1 RSIKCPDA
9 VEADPPAAVG
19 VFSSFWRYFD
29 RQIVPHDWISR
40 ALEIPKD
47 LGIALVAHHGGDEVD
62 KVRMLSN
69 LCQVRVARAPAIVDV
84 ILDVH
89 HVGGAGV
96 IAGRPIAAGGRVVGA
111 HPHPRDSPFHAP
123 RVRFLSMR
131 CPTRTRRLSIAAMV
145 SLLAAVAVGTVEV
158 RSFWNYDAWHGGKG
172 QDFVLDE
179 GCASF
184 CSRSAK
190 PTPFYRR
197 GREHGT
203 MQPDSSS
210 ISQGIWGFEF

>member
-1 RSIKCPDA
+1 
-9 VEADPPAAVG
+9 
-19 VFSSFWRYFD
+19 
-29 RQIVPHDWISR
+29 
-40 ALEIPKD
+40 
-47 LGIALVAHHGGDEVD
+47 
-62 KVRMLSN
+62 
-69 LCQVRVARAPAIVDV
+69 
-84 ILDVH
+84 
-89 HVGGAGV
+89 
-96 IAGRPIAAGGRVVGA
+96 
-111 HPHPRDSPFHAP
+111 
-123 RVRFLSMR
+123 
-131 CPTRTRRLSIAAMV
+131 MV

-210 ISQGIWGFEF
+210 ISQGIWGFEFRHGISADMPLDGPTTEFALPLWPLVLLLLIAPLSWLCALPPNAPAFPIVAKQPYVSNALPATLDQKPARKRLEDVPLWLFLLAFIIILMMICIGLRWLIDLII